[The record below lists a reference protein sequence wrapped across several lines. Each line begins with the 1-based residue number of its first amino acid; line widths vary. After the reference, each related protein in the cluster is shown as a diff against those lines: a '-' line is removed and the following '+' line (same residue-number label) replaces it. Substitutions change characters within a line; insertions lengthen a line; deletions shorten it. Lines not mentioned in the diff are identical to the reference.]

1 MSIAVR
7 AIVKPGTV
15 LAAMAK
21 LGLAPGDK
29 RDLLDQ
35 IGIGLAESTRLRFSD
50 GVSPEGDPWVQSLR
64 AKLQGGETMR
74 DTGALMNSIS
84 HFVTADAVEVGTNIP
99 YGPWLHFGATI
110 RPTGGQYLTFKVP
123 GGGWARKTEVELP
136 ARPWLGISED
146 DEGEIIDVINAF
158 LSLQ

>member
-15 LAAMAK
+15 LEAMAK
-21 LGLAPGDK
+21 LGLDPSDK
-29 RDLLDQ
+29 RDLMDQ
-35 IGIGLAESTRLRFSD
+35 IGFGLSENTRLRFSD
-50 GVSPEGDPWVQSLR
+50 GVTPAGDPWVPSLR

-74 DTGALMNSIS
+74 DTGVLMNSIT
-84 HFVTADAVEVGTNIP
+84 HLVGADFVEVGSNVP

-110 RPTGGQYLTFKVP
+110 RPTNGQYLTFKVP
-123 GGGWARKTEVELP
+123 GGGWARKTEVTLP

-146 DEGEIIDVINAF
+146 DETEITDIIAAF
-158 LSLQ
+158 LTI

>member
-15 LAAMAK
+15 LEAMTK

-35 IGIGLAESTRLRFSD
+35 IGIGLAENTRLRFSD
-50 GVSPEGDPWVQSLR
+50 GVSPDGEAWVQSLR

-84 HFVTADAVEVGTNIP
+84 HFVGTDFVEVGTNIP
-99 YGPWLHFGATI
+99 YGPWLHFGAVI
-110 RPTGGQYLTFKVP
+110 QAKNGEYLRFRVP
-123 GGGWARKTEVELP
+123 GGAWASKREVTLP

-146 DEGEIIDVINAF
+146 DEEEIVDIITAF
-158 LSLQ
+158 LAP